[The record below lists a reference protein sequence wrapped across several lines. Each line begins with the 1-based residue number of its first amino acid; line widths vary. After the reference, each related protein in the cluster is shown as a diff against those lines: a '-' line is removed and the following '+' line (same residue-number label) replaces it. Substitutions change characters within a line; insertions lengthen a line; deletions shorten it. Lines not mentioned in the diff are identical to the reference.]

1 MPEEKFEAKRE
12 DLLNFT
18 KLSNHLK
25 RKILSRCQVLG
36 STMMTLTQNK
46 MHPGDVWNASQ
57 VFLGQTVSI
66 DAGDL
71 YILNSSLQRLA
82 EIKDPRTQ
90 AVFKLILEI
99 WALTVSL
106 SDDTFS

>member
-1 MPEEKFEAKRE
+1 
-12 DLLNFT
+12 
-18 KLSNHLK
+18 
-25 RKILSRCQVLG
+25 
-36 STMMTLTQNK
+36 